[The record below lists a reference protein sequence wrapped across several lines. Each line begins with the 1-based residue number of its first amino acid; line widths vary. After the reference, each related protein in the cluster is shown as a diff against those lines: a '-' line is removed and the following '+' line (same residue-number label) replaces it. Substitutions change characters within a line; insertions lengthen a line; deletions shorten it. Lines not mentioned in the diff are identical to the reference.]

1 VTASSESG
9 VPAWRL
15 SGRGESL
22 WPLRVTLVVAIVLQ
36 VILPGDLALRP
47 RWGLLAVEVVLLV
60 VLTVVHVRVLEGRID
75 HYSATVRR
83 ATIALVAVI
92 TVANTV
98 AAVQLVV
105 GLINGTLVQDPGELL
120 VTGGAVWAT
129 NVIVFALWY
138 WELDRGGPGRRAD
151 GTGEAPPDFVFP
163 QMADLDLAAPE
174 WAPHFTDYL
183 YLSFTNAA
191 AFSPTD
197 VMPYARWAKVMMMG
211 QTCVSLVTIALVV
224 ARAVNILR

>member
-1 VTASSESG
+1 VTASSESHL
-9 VPAWRL
+9 PAWRL

-22 WPLRVTLVVAIVLQ
+22 WPLRATLVVAIVLQ
-36 VILPGDLALRP
+36 VILPEDFALRP
-47 RWGLLAVEVVLLV
+47 RWGLLAVEVVLLG

-75 HYSATVRR
+75 RYSAAVRR
-83 ATIALVAVI
+83 STMALVAVI

-98 AAVQLVV
+98 SAVRLVI
-105 GLINGTLVQDPGELL
+105 GLINGTLVQDAGELL

-138 WELDRGGPGRRAD
+138 WELDRGGPGRRAE
-151 GTGEAPPDFVFP
+151 GTGEAAPDFVFP
-163 QMADLDLAAPE
+163 QMENQDLAAPG

-211 QTCVSLVTIALVV
+211 QTAVSLVTIALVV